1 MPWQNN
7 SGGPWGGGGGGKD
20 GGGRGPWGQGGG
32 GNNGGGGGNKGGGN
46 QPPNLEDLIRKG
58 QERMKQ
64 VMPGGP
70 MSTRGVLLIALV
82 AVLAWLATGIYT
94 VQPDEQGI
102 VKTFGAFSRQT
113 GPGIGYALPWPIET
127 VEKPQVTRQ
136 NQVSIGGRD
145 DARRGGSDESLMLT
159 GDENIVDVDF
169 KVNWVI
175 RDAKEYLFNV
185 EDVEGT
191 ILAVAESSMREVIGR
206 RNQQK
211 ILTED
216 RSAIQIEVQEL
227 MQKIL
232 DGYGA
237 GVTITEVQLQRVEP
251 PNAVID
257 AFRDVQAAVAN
268 AESARNE
275 AETYRNK
282 RVPAAE
288 GEAAQITQ
296 QAEAYKAQTVAEAQ
310 GEAQR
315 FLSVYEQ
322 YKLAPDVT
330 RERIYLETMEKVLGG
345 ANKVIMDAAGAG
357 AVPYL
362 PLDQL
367 RPKPAETTT
376 DGGR

>member
-1 MPWQNN
+1 
-7 SGGPWGGGGGGKD
+7 
-20 GGGRGPWGQGGG
+20 
-32 GNNGGGGGNKGGGN
+32 
-46 QPPNLEDLIRKG
+46 
-58 QERMKQ
+58 MKQ

-70 MSTRGVLLIALV
+70 MGTRGVLLIALV
-82 AVLAWLATGIYT
+82 AVIAWLATGIYT
-94 VQPDEQGI
+94 VQPDEQGV

-136 NQVSIGGRD
+136 NAVSIGGRD
-145 DARRGGSDESLMLT
+145 DSRRGSTEESFMLT
-159 GDENIVDVDF
+159 GDENIIDVDF
-169 KVNWVI
+169 TVI
-175 RDAKEYLFNV
+175 WIIKDAKDYLFNV

-191 ILAVAESSMREVIGR
+191 IRAVAESSMREVVGR

-216 RSAIQIEVQEL
+216 RQAIQDEVQEL
-227 MQKIL
+227 MQKTL

-237 GVTITEVQLQRVEP
+237 GVTISEVQLQRVEP

-257 AFRDVQAAVAN
+257 AFRDVQAAVAD
-268 AESARNE
+268 AESARNK
-275 AETYRNK
+275 AEGFRNQ

-288 GEAAQITQ
+288 GEASQITQ
-296 QAEAYKAQTVAEAQ
+296 AAEAYKAQTVAEAQ

-322 YKLAPDVT
+322 YKLAPEVT
-330 RERIYLETMEKVLGG
+330 RERIYLETMERVLGG
-345 ANKVIMDAAGAG
+345 SNKIILDGEG

-362 PLDQL
+362 PLDQIK
-367 RPKPAETTT
+367 PKPSEPAST
-376 DGGR
+376 GGAR